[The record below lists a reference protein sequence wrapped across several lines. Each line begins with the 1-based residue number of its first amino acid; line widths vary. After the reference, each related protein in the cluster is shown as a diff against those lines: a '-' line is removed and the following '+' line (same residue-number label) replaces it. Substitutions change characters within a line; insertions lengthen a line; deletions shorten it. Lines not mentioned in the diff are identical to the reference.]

1 MVSLSIYAYAIKRAL
16 RACAPEGVLI
26 GMGMN
31 DTERRPATAT
41 TMPHHLGW
49 LLLSLIGGGLA
60 AIAVVGLIAGKLGI
74 PLTTPF
80 LLFAASI
87 GIAPR
92 LWLLLRG
99 RFRTRWNELGVVVLA
114 FSAVVGIGAMLAWPT
129 LLPIG
134 TSGDAVL
141 HTIHANWIY
150 DRNALPQSD
159 DRTWEYLGEMAVY
172 PPGVALIVVAT
183 SKSTGQ
189 TPLDVIY
196 PLVVFVGGMSVAL
209 AVVLAASTRATPLR
223 RWYTPLLLV
232 VPLLILAHRG
242 YTVNAYMDQSF
253 YPMVFGV
260 FWVLLAGCW
269 LIVEPQHN
277 RMAILQ
283 LALVIMALVAT
294 YPLWAPIPAMFA
306 AIVLLI
312 SAAPWRRKLVDVAL
326 AVGPGVLLGVVVMLP
341 RLSTGIALLEHEGTV
356 APPQLVDL
364 IPLWLALPVGGLV
377 ALSRT
382 GRLLL
387 TFIGVALLHMLALV
401 LAAQLGISAVYHSH
415 KVLFVIVPL
424 SAAIVG
430 AALLHMDRIRP
441 PIWQPVAIVALGLVL
456 LVTNSFQVVPLPAYH
471 PLSEDMIAATR
482 WIEAT
487 YPDEVED
494 VIAVNS
500 EPGPQPYWLQVGL
513 LGQKREIEHTLLAI
527 APPTTESWIVHEEHP
542 NLAIAA
548 NLQQPPPGAAIAA
561 QFGSV
566 AVLERLDSF
575 DIAELNPLIIH
586 YRTFWEDERL
596 KTAIELLQPVV
607 GPLPVLELQ
616 LFHDEALITTFD
628 LQPDPQRN
636 RMQYLGADLFPTT
649 LEGAGYINADSYP
662 TFAPPEQQP
671 IGAFSLKLRLQHN
684 GYALDE
690 RLLAMFERTPA
701 GTFEQMAPH
710 SGELIYLRNTNLDAP
725 LQDTAIRFEQALSL
739 TGWSA
744 PSETHAGIP
753 IEVHLRWQNEESLEQ
768 SLHMAVQLVDTD
780 GRLLADDTAY
790 PQQGF
795 YPTWR
800 WEAGEHVIDRRMLW
814 LDPSI
819 PPGTYELVVRVR
831 ESNTPLEWLAAT
843 DDGIARIGALTIIE

>member
-1 MVSLSIYAYAIKRAL
+1 
-16 RACAPEGVLI
+16 
-26 GMGMN
+26 MN
-31 DTERRPATAT
+31 DTERRPVTAT
-41 TMPHHLGW
+41 KTLHHFAW
-49 LLLSLIGGGLA
+49 WLLSLIGGGLA
-60 AIAVVGLIAGKLGI
+60 AVAVFGLIAGKLGV

-80 LLFAASI
+80 FLFAASI

-92 LWLLLRG
+92 LSILLRG
-99 RFRTRWNELGVVVLA
+99 RFTMRWAELGVVVLA
-114 FSAVVGIGAMLAWPT
+114 FVAVVGIGAMLSWPT

-150 DRNALPQSD
+150 ERDALPQSD

-172 PPGVALIVVAT
+172 PPGVALIVVAIAQV
-183 SKSTGQ
+183 TGQ

-196 PLVVFVGGMSVAL
+196 PIVIFVGGMSVAL
-209 AVVLAASTRATPLR
+209 AAVLAASTRKTPLR
-223 RWYTPLLLV
+223 WWYMPLLLV
-232 VPLLILAHRG
+232 IPLLILAHRG
-242 YTVNAYMDQSF
+242 YTVNAYMNQSF
-253 YPMVFGV
+253 YPMAFGV

-277 RMAILQ
+277 RLAILQ

-306 AIVLLI
+306 AIVLFI
-312 SAAPWRRKLVDVAL
+312 GTSPWRRKLIDVVL
-326 AVGPGVLLGVVVMLP
+326 AVGPGVLLGIVVMLP

-356 APPQLVDL
+356 EPPQLIDL
-364 IPLWLALPVGGLV
+364 IPLWLALPVGALV

-387 TFIGVALLHMLALV
+387 VFIGVALLHMLALV
-401 LAAQLGISAVYHSH
+401 LAAQQGISAVYHSQ

-424 SAAIVG
+424 AAAIVG
-430 AALLHMDRIRP
+430 AALLHLDRIKSV
-441 PIWQPVAIVALGLVL
+441 IWQPVAVVVLGLVL
-456 LVTNSFQVVPLPAYH
+456 LVTNSFQVIPPPAYH

-482 WIEAT
+482 WIKAT
-487 YPDEVED
+487 YPDEVVD

-527 APPTTESWIVHEEHP
+527 APPTIESWIVDEEKP
-542 NLAIAA
+542 DLAIAA
-548 NLQQPPPGAAIAA
+548 NLQEPPPGAAIAA
-561 QFGSV
+561 QFGAV
-566 AVLERLDSF
+566 AVLERSASF

-596 KTAIELLQPVV
+596 KTAIELLQPIE
-607 GPLPVLELQ
+607 GSLPVLELQ

-628 LQPDPQRN
+628 LQPAPQRN
-636 RMQYLGADLFPTT
+636 RMQYLGADVFPTT

-671 IGAFSLKLRLQHN
+671 TGAFSLKLRLQLN
-684 GYALDE
+684 DQTLDE
-690 RLLAMFERTPA
+690 RLLATFERTPA
-701 GTFEQMAPH
+701 GTFERIAPH

-725 LQDTAIRFEQALSL
+725 FQDSTIRFEQTLSL

-744 PSETHAGIP
+744 PPETPAGTP
-753 IEVHLRWQNEESLEQ
+753 IEVYLRWENEGPLER
-768 SLHMAVQLVDTD
+768 SLHMAVQLVDAD

-790 PQQGF
+790 PQHGF

-800 WEAGEHVIDRRMLW
+800 WEIGEQVIDRRMLW
-814 LDPSI
+814 LDHGI

-831 ESNTPLEWLAAT
+831 DANTPLEWLAAT
-843 DDGIARIGALTIIE
+843 DDGIAGVGTITVIE

>member
-1 MVSLSIYAYAIKRAL
+1 
-16 RACAPEGVLI
+16 
-26 GMGMN
+26 MN
-31 DTERRPATAT
+31 DTERRPTTAT
-41 TMPHHLGW
+41 TMPHQLGW

-60 AIAVVGLIAGKLGI
+60 AIAVVGLIAGKLGV

-80 LLFAASI
+80 FLFAASI

-92 LWLLLRG
+92 LLVLLRG
-99 RFRTRWNELGVVVLA
+99 RFKARWAELGMVVLA
-114 FSAVVGIGAMLAWPT
+114 FSAVVGIGAMLARPT

-150 DRNALPQSD
+150 ERDALPQSD

-172 PPGVALIVVAT
+172 PPGVALIVVAVAQA
-183 SKSTGQ
+183 TGQ

-196 PLVVFVGGMSVAL
+196 PVVVLVGAMSVAL
-209 AVVLAASTRATPLR
+209 AVVLAVSTRKTPLR
-223 RWYTPLLLV
+223 WWYLPLLLTI
-232 VPLLILAHRG
+232 PLLILAHRG

-253 YPMVFGV
+253 YPMAFGV
-260 FWVLLAGCW
+260 FWVLLAGGW

-277 RMAILQ
+277 RLAILQ

-294 YPLWAPIPAMFA
+294 YPLWSPIPAMFA

-312 SAAPWRRKLVDVAL
+312 GAAPWRRKLVDVAL
-326 AVGPGVLLGVVVMLP
+326 AIGPGVLLGVVVLLP

-356 APPQLVDL
+356 APPQLLDL
-364 IPLWLALPVGGLV
+364 IPLWLAVPAIALV
-377 ALSRT
+377 ALSRG

-387 TFIGVALLHMLALV
+387 MFIGVALFHMLALV
-401 LAAQLGISAVYHSH
+401 LAAQQGISAVYHSH

-424 SAAIVG
+424 SAAVVG
-430 AALLHMDRIRP
+430 AALLHLERIKP
-441 PIWQPVAIVALGLVL
+441 TIWQPVAVVALGGVL
-456 LVTNSFQVVPLPAYH
+456 LVTNSFRVVPPPAYH
-471 PLSEDMIAATR
+471 PLNEDMIAATR

-487 YPDEVED
+487 YPDEAED

-500 EPGPQPYWLQVGL
+500 NPGPQPYWLQVGL
-513 LGQKREIEHTLLAI
+513 LGQKREIEHMLLAV

-542 NLAIAA
+542 DLAIAVD
-548 NLQQPPPGAAIAA
+548 LQQPPPGAAIAA

-566 AVLERLDSF
+566 AVLERSEAF

-596 KTAIELLQPVV
+596 KTALELLQPIE

-616 LFHDEALITTFD
+616 LFHDEALITTFA

-636 RMQYLGADLFPTT
+636 RMQYLGADVFPST

-662 TFAPPEQQP
+662 TFAPSEQQP
-671 IGAFSLKLRLQHN
+671 TGAFALKLRLQLN
-684 GYALDE
+684 DQTLDE
-690 RLLAMFERTPA
+690 RLLATFERTA
-701 GTFEQMAPH
+701 VGTFERIAPH
-710 SGELIYLRNTNLDAP
+710 SGELIYLRNTNLDAMF
-725 LQDTAIRFEQALSL
+725 QDSAIRFEQTLSL

-744 PSETHAGIP
+744 PGETRAGTP
-753 IEVHLRWQNEESLEQ
+753 IEVHLRWENEQPLEQ
-768 SLHMAVQLVDTD
+768 SLHMAVQLVDAE
-780 GRLLADDTAY
+780 GRLLADNTAY
-790 PQQGF
+790 PQHGF

-800 WEAGEHVIDRRMLW
+800 WEAGEQVIDRRMLW
-814 LDPSI
+814 LDPGIS
-819 PPGTYELVVRVR
+819 PGTYDLVVRVR
-831 ESNTPLEWLAAT
+831 DANTPLEWLAAT
-843 DDGIARIGALTIIE
+843 DDGIARVGTIAIIE